1 MWNFC
6 SRIILWMGLL
16 MCTLG
21 ASAQQFYHT
30 GSDEPVQTSHRQG
43 ILLAGGATDNDDA
56 MRWLLEQADGGDVV
70 VLRASGSDGY
80 NDYMYSDLG
89 VPVNSVTSI
98 VIRSSEE
105 ASANEVLDIVQ
116 HAEVVF
122 IAGGNQWNYVNY
134 WRDSRLL
141 DLLDELIHRKKIS
154 IGGTSAGMAVL
165 GGVVFSAENNT
176 VWSSEALSD
185 PYHWRVMLEKDF
197 LRIPFMEYTV
207 TDTHYNREESDE
219 MGRKGRHVSFL
230 SRMVTDWDMPARG
243 IAANEYTA
251 VAINNEGKARV
262 FGDPSY
268 DDNAYFLQA
277 YGGSPEVCESG
288 EPLHWDRDGK
298 ALMVYMVPG
307 DREGSGWL
315 SLTDWV
321 NGSGGQ
327 WQYWHVE
334 EGQLVEGEPLDD
346 LDDGGWIQITVRDAD
361 DGSPLEGASVYLID
375 HDSEPTPN
383 YGMVNFRP
391 VERDRQWTWVVE
403 KEGYIPKEGNVTI
416 GEDNTSLTVELREGD
431 TTPVTGVISGEQLT
445 VYPVPA
451 TDQIHIESESVITD
465 LQLINLSG
473 RTVNRRQT
481 DSHTH
486 SLETRHLQEGI
497 YIIRVETTTGKAM
510 QRIQIIRH

>member
-1 MWNFC
+1 MDNFC
-6 SRIILWMGLL
+6 FRFILGMGLWVIA
-16 MCTLG
+16 LG
-21 ASAQQFYHT
+21 TSAQQIYRT
-30 GSDEPVQTSHRQG
+30 GSEEPVNTNHSQG

-70 VLRASGSDGY
+70 VLRAGGSDGY
-80 NDYMYSDLG
+80 NNYMYSELG

-105 ASANEVLDIVQ
+105 ASANEVLDVVR

-134 WRDSRLL
+134 WSDSRLL

-165 GGVVFSAENNT
+165 GEVVFSAENNT

-197 LRIPFMEYTV
+197 LRIPFLEYTV
-207 TDTHYNREESDE
+207 TDTHYNREESDG
-219 MGRKGRHVSFL
+219 MGRKGRHVGFL
-230 SRMVTDWDMPARG
+230 SRMVADWNMPARG

-251 VAINNEGKARV
+251 VAIDSEGKARV
-262 FGDPSY
+262 FGHPSY

-327 WQYWHVE
+327 WNYWHVD
-334 EGQLVEGEPLDD
+334 EGELVEGEPLDD
-346 LDDGGWIQITVRDAD
+346 LEDGGWIQIMVRDAD

-375 HDSEPTPN
+375 HDSEATPN
-383 YGMVNFRP
+383 FGVVNFRP
-391 VERDRQWTWVVE
+391 VERERQWTWVVE
-403 KEGYIPKEGNVTI
+403 KDGYIPKEGIVTVEEENI
-416 GEDNTSLTVELREGD
+416 ALTVELTEGD
-431 TTPVTGVISGEQLT
+431 TTPVTGVISGEKLT

-451 TDQIHIESESVITD
+451 ADQMHIESESVITN
-465 LQLINLSG
+465 LQLIDLSG
-473 RTVNRRQT
+473 RTVYHRQP
-481 DSHTH
+481 DSPTH
-486 SLETRHLQEGI
+486 SLETRQLPEGT
-497 YIIRVETTTGKAM
+497 YIIRAETTTGNSI
-510 QRIQIIRH
+510 QRVQIIRH